1 MVKEMHKH
9 QVLVVGGGMAGL
21 RAALESYDQGADTA
35 VISQVHPIRSHSGAA
50 QGGINGSLANV
61 PEGKDDNWE
70 RHAFDTV
77 KGSDFLADQDA
88 VETMT
93 KEAAIRIIELEHM
106 GTPFSRTEEGK
117 IAQRPFGG
125 AGYPRTCFASD
136 KTGHVI
142 MQALYEQ
149 LVKRQ
154 VKVYAE
160 YFVVTLAVQGDV
172 CRGLVALNILTGDLE
187 SFEADAVIMATG
199 GAGRIYAR
207 SSNAI
212 INTGSGMA
220 VAYQAGAPLKD
231 MEFIQF
237 HPTTLL
243 GSNILMT
250 EAARGEGG
258 YLVNN
263 QGERFM
269 QRYTPKVMELAPRD
283 IVSRSIQTEIDQG
296 RGFPGGCVHLDL
308 RHLGREKILERLP
321 GIRDIAMNFAGVDP
335 ILQPIPIQPSQHYT
349 MGGIDCSV
357 DGETVLKGLLTAG
370 ECACVSVHGANRL
383 GGNSLLDTVVFGH
396 RSGKKAAQYAQDK
409 HTRSPAEK
417 ALNEALAKAEKK
429 INALAEGQT
438 SEPTFQLRSELGE
451 TMTNKV
457 GIFRDKGPMTEA
469 VQKIKDLKRRYKGC
483 RVTYKGKKFNLDL
496 LRTLELEGC
505 LQVAE
510 VIAQGALARQES
522 RGSHTRLDFKDRDD
536 VNWLKHTLAYYTAD
550 GPQMKYKPVII
561 TRWQPEARKY

>member
-1 MVKEMHKH
+1 MVKEVHKH
-9 QVLVVGGGMAGL
+9 QVIIVGGGMAGL
-21 RAALESYDQGADTA
+21 RAALESCDQGVDT
-35 VISQVHPIRSHSGAA
+35 VVLSQVHPIRSHSGSA
-50 QGGINGSLANV
+50 QGGINAPLANA
-61 PEGKDDNWE
+61 PEGKDDSWE

-88 VETMT
+88 VEIMT
-93 KEAAIRIIELEHM
+93 KEASARIIELEHM
-106 GTPFSRTEEGK
+106 GAPFSRTDEGK

-125 AGYPRTCFASD
+125 AGFPRTCYASD

-149 LVKRQ
+149 LVRRQ

-160 YFVVTLAVQGDV
+160 YFVVALAAEGDT
-172 CRGLVALNILTGDLE
+172 CRGLVALNILSGELE
-187 SFEADAVIMATG
+187 TFEADAIIFTTG

-220 VAYQAGAPLKD
+220 VAYQAGVPLKD

-237 HPTTLL
+237 HPTSLL
-243 GSNILMT
+243 DSNILMT
-250 EAARGEGG
+250 EGARGEGG

-263 QGERFM
+263 KGERFM
-269 QRYTPKVMELAPRD
+269 ERYAAKAMELAPRD

-296 RGFPGGCVHLDL
+296 RGFEGGYVHLDL

-335 ILQPIPIQPSQHYT
+335 ILQPIPIQPAQHYT
-349 MGGIDCSV
+349 MGGIDCNA
-357 DGETVLKGLLTAG
+357 DAETLLKGLLTAG

-383 GGNSLLDTVVFGH
+383 GGNSLLDTVVFGQ
-396 RSGKKAAQYAQDK
+396 RAGKKAAQYVQNK
-409 HTRSPAEK
+409 HPRAAAEK

-451 TMTNKV
+451 TMTNNV

-469 VQKIKDLKRRYKGC
+469 VQKIKDLKRRYQGC
-483 RVTYKGKKFNLDL
+483 RLTYKGKKFNLDL
-496 LRTLELEGC
+496 VRTLELEGC

-522 RGSHTRLDFKDRDD
+522 RGSHTRWDFPQRDD
-536 VNWLKHTLAYYTAD
+536 VNWLKHTLAYFTAD
-550 GPQMKYKPVII
+550 GPQLKYKPVVI

>member
-9 QVLVVGGGMAGL
+9 QVIIVGGGMAGL
-21 RAALESYDQGADTA
+21 RAALESYDQGMDTA
-35 VISQVHPIRSHSGAA
+35 VVSQVHPIRSHSGAA

-106 GTPFSRTEEGK
+106 GTPFSRTEDGK

-125 AGYPRTCFASD
+125 AGYPRTCYASD

-172 CRGLVALNILTGDLE
+172 CRGLVAINIITGGLE
-187 SFEADAVIMATG
+187 SFEADAVILATG
-199 GAGRIYAR
+199 GSGRIYAR

-220 VAYQAGAPLKD
+220 VAYQAGVPLKD
-231 MEFIQF
+231 LEFIQF
-237 HPTTLL
+237 HPTSLL

-321 GIRDIAMNFAGVDP
+321 GIRDIAMNFASVDP
-335 ILQPIPIQPSQHYT
+335 ILQPIPIQPAQHYT
-349 MGGIDCSV
+349 MGGIDCNV

-383 GGNSLLDTVVFGH
+383 GGNSLLDTVVFGQ
-396 RSGKKAAQYAQDK
+396 RSGKKAVQYVQDK
-409 HTRSPAEK
+409 HTRVPAEK
-417 ALNEALAKAEKK
+417 AMNEAVAKAEKK
-429 INALAEGQT
+429 ITTLTEGQA
-438 SEPTFQLRSELGE
+438 SEPTFKIRSELGE

-469 VQKIKDLKRRYKGC
+469 VQKIKDLKQRYKGC

-550 GPQMKYKPVII
+550 GPQMKYRPVTI

>member
-9 QVLVVGGGMAGL
+9 QVIVIGGGMAGL

-61 PEGKDDNWE
+61 PESKDDNWE
-70 RHAFDTV
+70 KHAFDTV

-93 KEAAIRIIELEHM
+93 KEAATRIIELEHM

-125 AGYPRTCFASD
+125 AGYPRTCFATD

-149 LVKRQ
+149 CVRRQ

-160 YFVVTLAVQGDV
+160 YFVLTLAVEGDI
-172 CRGLVALNILTGDLE
+172 CRGLVAYNILTGDLE
-187 SFEADAVIMATG
+187 SFEADAIIFATG
-199 GAGRIYAR
+199 GSGRIYAR

-220 VAYQAGAPLKD
+220 VAYQAGVPLKD

-243 GSNILMT
+243 GTNILMT
-250 EAARGEGG
+250 EACRGEGG

-308 RHLGREKILERLP
+308 RHLGREKILDRLP
-321 GIRDIAMNFAGVDP
+321 GIRDIAMNFASIDP
-335 ILQPIPIQPSQHYT
+335 ILQPIPIQPAQHYT
-349 MGGIDCSV
+349 MGGIDCDV
-357 DGETVLKGLLTAG
+357 DGETVIKGVLTAG

-383 GGNSLLDTVVFGH
+383 GGNSLLDTVVFGY
-396 RSGKKAAQYAQDK
+396 RSGKKAAQYVHDK
-409 HTRSPAEK
+409 HTRVSAER
-417 ALNEALAKAEKK
+417 ALKEAAAKAEKK
-429 INALAEGQT
+429 ISTLTEGQA
-438 SEPTFQLRSELGE
+438 SEPAFKIRSELGE
-451 TMTNKV
+451 TMTNNV
-457 GIFRDKGPMTEA
+457 GIFRDKGPLTEA
-469 VQKIKDLKRRYKGC
+469 VQKIKDLQRRYKGC
-483 RVTYKGKKFNLDL
+483 RVTYKGKRFNLDL
-496 LRTLELEGC
+496 IRTLDLECG

-510 VIAQGALARQES
+510 AIAQGALARQES
-522 RGSHTRLDFKDRDD
+522 RGSHTRLDFKERDD
-536 VNWLKHTLAYYTAD
+536 ANWLKHTLAYHTAD
-550 GPQMKYKPVII
+550 GAQLKYRPVTV
-561 TRWQPEARKY
+561 TRWKPEARKY